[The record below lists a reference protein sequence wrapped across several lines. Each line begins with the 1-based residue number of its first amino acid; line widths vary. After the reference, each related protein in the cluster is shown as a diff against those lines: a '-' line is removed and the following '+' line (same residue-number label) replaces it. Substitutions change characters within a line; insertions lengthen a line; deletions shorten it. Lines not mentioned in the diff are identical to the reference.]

1 MSVVDGMVQ
10 FNDKPLLL
18 LITAFGAALSRV
30 VVAEVVE
37 VQPLAPVTTTENDP
51 AVETVMKEVVAPVLQ
66 L

>member
-1 MSVVDGMVQ
+1 MSVVDGIVQ
-10 FNDKPLLL
+10 FNARPLLL
-18 LITAFGAALSRV
+18 LMAALGAALSSV

-37 VQPLAPVTTTENDP
+37 VQPFAPVIVTENDP

>member
-1 MSVVDGMVQ
+1 MA
-10 FNDKPLLL
+10 
-18 LITAFGAALSRV
+18 AFGAALSSV

-37 VQPLAPVTTTENDP
+37 VQPLAPVTVTENDP